1 MNVVV
6 VVVLGSWYEDNSHSC
21 CTWTRKFKL
30 PLLSLA
36 LLPKLGNRKAPLFC
50 PSPFPVPS
58 SMQPRK
64 YTDSTALDF
73 RIPPNITYVISAAIY
88 YIYAFFLRGRGCFA
102 LWLNTMQLLHTKH
115 TFSFP
120 MRQGFSRIR
129 STEQQELIILLQLP
143 ASRRTIICQSSY

>member
-58 SMQPRK
+58 SMQPQK

-73 RIPPNITYVISAAIY
+73 RIPPNITYVI
-88 YIYAFFLRGRGCFA
+88 FGGNLLHLCLFLRGE
-102 LWLNTMQLLHTKH
+102 
-115 TFSFP
+115 
-120 MRQGFSRIR
+120 IR
-129 STEQQELIILLQLP
+129 SFG
-143 ASRRTIICQSSY
+143 